1 MSNDMWIF
9 TNLID
14 APPPIIFGTVQTI
27 NNYVYIPWTYPSQIN
42 VGFMNIYLP
51 SINTLSCIWSGNVNG
66 TIMNNQPI
74 LRDEDGSN
82 VIKYNNLIPNTTYIT
97 GIVLTNV
104 NVNTGYQQLQFPQDV
119 TGTLR
124 NTYVY
129 YSTHF
134 SNLAKNAYENSFTAW
149 YGNYSLNSH
158 KSSVLFDGSMTPL
171 LIIGPPSEPGIP
183 DFSFLNNEI
192 ENNIRTP
199 SVRMSW
205 DIPRMIWTLSIE
217 QQINIDTE
225 PVIETYKYIY
235 DTSGSTRRYGGP
247 ITDTSYNITTSNIVI
262 LTDLYPDCQYNFVVS
277 AKNNVSELYG
287 SFSQNSIFYMRYMNP
302 ISFGELSFTS
312 PIGITTYSGKLVGNN
327 NSGDLS
333 GATVNNILFS
343 LPPDNWISSPIIS
356 PIHSIE
362 NRGSS
367 NNDLLRITG
376 NIIRE
381 NVVLDSSEIFYNG
394 FPATKPNNVIKSN
407 FTITTDTPVDSY
419 ENNLPA
425 YRGFYLQVNT
435 FITLHNNLFSE
446 SNNKTIVSLEQYQDN
461 ENYKISNYS
470 FYYEE
475 MSNAPIINS
484 FDISLN
490 ITNKC
495 QISGIWVL
503 YGNTMINATSV
514 ISNIGKSFYNNNQ
527 IMSYNSDNNNEF
539 GRETDLRNVT
549 QESRTDSQLNNQ
561 VTIINNGS
569 PAIYYSNDVFSKQ
582 ISIISTAY
590 NALNLSYTSSPS
602 SIMAIYDQPSY
613 NLITNGTLYPTS
625 VQIVGNA
632 TSSNLSDIT
641 GFRVCSDNTSG
652 NIPINVTS
660 LPSTKRYVDFS
671 YNHAWDLTSQDNNGY
686 DATQELQIF
695 NGSYGS
701 KGSEVN
707 RKGYLNYTNYNI
719 SSSDKNTLDYSTI
732 TNSNYRFATFCWKC
746 NENLRNYTKISF
758 VMKGITQTID
768 TPNKKPTISGQ
779 PIYFYYRLEDNNN
792 PTTFDNAHIN
802 TLWIDA
808 NSTTLYITTSN
819 YCKLTLSG
827 YISGTL
833 LGGKNS
839 DYKYMNRFIDD
850 SLTINALIP
859 SFSVSNTANI
869 YIYLRVGLPMSVD
882 INFTHITCSL
892 I

>member
-1 MSNDMWIF
+1 M
-9 TNLID
+9 T
-14 APPPIIFGTVQTI
+14 PII
-27 NNYVYIPWTYPSQIN
+27 
-42 VGFMNIYLP
+42 
-51 SINTLSCIWSGNVNG
+51 
-66 TIMNNQPI
+66 
-74 LRDEDGSN
+74 
-82 VIKYNNLIPNTTYIT
+82 
-97 GIVLTNV
+97 
-104 NVNTGYQQLQFPQDV
+104 
-119 TGTLR
+119 
-124 NTYVY
+124 
-129 YSTHF
+129 
-134 SNLAKNAYENSFTAW
+134 
-149 YGNYSLNSH
+149 
-158 KSSVLFDGSMTPL
+158 
-171 LIIGPPSEPGIP
+171 IIGPPSAPGIP
-183 DFSFLNNEI
+183 TFGIQN
-192 ENNIRTP
+192 NNINP
-199 SVRMSW
+199 IKFDISW
-205 DIPRMIWTLSIE
+205 SIPTYVNST
-217 QQINIDTE
+217 NHADTE
-225 PVIETYKYIY
+225 PIIEKYKYTY
-235 DTSGSTRRYGGP
+235 DTSGSTIRYGGP
-247 ITDTSYNITTSNIVI
+247 IVDASYIITTSNTDT
-262 LTDLYPDCQYNFVVS
+262 LTNLYPDCSYNFSVS
-277 AKNNVSELYG
+277 AKNNISEIYG
-287 SFSQNSIFYMRYMNP
+287 NNSPKSIIYTKYMNP
-302 ISFGELSFTS
+302 ILFGNFSFSS
-312 PIGITTYSGKLVGNN
+312 PTGLTTYSAKLVGNN
-327 NSGDLS
+327 SSGDVS
-333 GATVNNILFS
+333 GATVDNVLFS
-343 LPPDNWISSPIIS
+343 VPTETWISSPIIS

-367 NNDLLRITG
+367 NNNLLRIRG
-376 NIIRE
+376 NIIRGDVE
-381 NVVLDSSEIFYNG
+381 LDSSELFYNG
-394 FPATKPNNVIKSN
+394 FPATKPNNIITSN
-407 FTITTDTPVDSY
+407 FTITSSLPVDSY
-419 ENNLPA
+419 ENKLPA

-446 SNNKTIVSLEQYQDN
+446 SNNKTIISLEQYQN
-461 ENYKISNYS
+461 VNSKTISNYS
-470 FYYEE
+470 FYYEQ
-475 MSNAPIINS
+475 MSNTPRINS
-484 FDISLN
+484 FNISLN

-503 YGNTMINATSV
+503 YGNAMINATSV

-527 IMSYNSDNNNEF
+527 IISYNSDNSNNEI

-549 QESRTDSQLNNQ
+549 QESRTETQLNNQ
-561 VTIINNGS
+561 ITIINNGS
-569 PAIYYSNDVFSKQ
+569 PSIYYSNNIFSKQ
-582 ISIISTAY
+582 ISITSTAY
-590 NALNLSYTSSPS
+590 HPSNLSYTSSPS

-746 NENLRNYTKISF
+746 NENLKNYTKIAF

-768 TPNKKPTISGQ
+768 TPNKKPSISGQ

-808 NSTTLYITTSN
+808 NSTTLYITTTN

-827 YISGTL
+827 YVSGTL

-839 DYKYMNRFIDD
+839 DYKYTNTFIDG

-859 SFSVSNTANI
+859 SFSVSNTDNI